1 VKRTWQIGN
10 ILALVFALVANFLTG
25 AQILD
30 LPPIGEISDRYATYL
45 TPAGYAFSI
54 WTLIYLLLIVFAVY
68 QARDLRDPRDDNDI
82 PQLLG
87 PLFIVASICN
97 GLWTFVFVN
106 EWIGLSVVILL
117 LLTASLY
124 AALWRLGVGT
134 TRPSTRD
141 FLVVWLPLMLYTG
154 WVTAASIV
162 NIATYLDSND
172 VTVSPLASIAVIA
185 VLTVA
190 LLTLLFK
197 RNLRELLISCA
208 WALVAVGLRQIQ
220 LSQSTSVAIVA
231 LVCAG
236 ILILAMLFHA
246 IARGLS
252 YDGRIESAPA

>member
-1 VKRTWQIGN
+1 MKRTWQIGN
-10 ILALVFALVANFLTG
+10 VLALVFALVANFLTG

-54 WTLIYLLLIVFAVY
+54 WTLIYLLLIVFAGY

-82 PQLLG
+82 PQLIG
-87 PLFIVASICN
+87 PLFIVAGICN
-97 GLWTFVFVN
+97 GLWTYVFVQ
-106 EWIGLSVVILL
+106 EWVGLSVVVLL
-117 LLTASLY
+117 TLTASLY

-134 TRPSTRD
+134 KRPSTKD
-141 FLVVWLPLMLYTG
+141 FLMVWLPLMLYTG

-162 NIATYLDSND
+162 SIATYLDSRE
-172 VTVSPLASIAVIA
+172 VTVSPLASIVVIA

-190 LLTLLFK
+190 LLTLLFA
-197 RNLRELLISCA
+197 RNLRELLLSCA
-208 WALVAVGLRQIQ
+208 WALAAIGLRQIQ
-220 LSQSTSVAIVA
+220 LSQSTPVAIVA

-236 ILILAMLFHA
+236 ILVLAMLVHA

-252 YDGRIESAPA
+252 YDGRPESAPA

>member
-1 VKRTWQIGN
+1 MKRTWQIGN
-10 ILALVFALVANFLTG
+10 ALALLFALVANFLTG

-30 LPPIGEISDRYATYL
+30 LPAIGEISDRYATYL

-54 WTLIYLLLIVFAVY
+54 WTPIYLLLIVFVVY
-68 QARDLRDPRDDNDI
+68 QARDLRDPRDDNDV

-87 PLFIVASICN
+87 PLFIAASICN
-97 GLWTFVFVN
+97 GLWTYVFVK
-106 EWIGLSVVILL
+106 EWVGLSVVV
-117 LLTASLY
+117 LLTLTATLY

-134 TRPSTRD
+134 TRPSTKD
-141 FLVVWLPLMLYTG
+141 FLMVWLPLMLYTG

-162 NIATYLDSND
+162 NIATYLDSQD
-172 VTVSPLASIAVIA
+172 VTVSPLAAIVVIA

-190 LLTLLFK
+190 LLALLLK

-208 WALVAVGLRQIQ
+208 WALVAVGLRQIE

-236 ILILAMLFHA
+236 ILIIAMLFHG

-252 YDGRIESAPA
+252 YDRRTEGA